1 MAEITSAKAMARTV
15 RVSPR
20 KTRLVL
26 DLIRGK
32 NVADAIAI
40 LKFTPYKASCI
51 IEGVLNSA
59 IANAVNNFGLE
70 KANLVVSEA
79 FANEGPTLKRFRPRA
94 KGSASPINKR
104 TAHITVVV
112 AEK

>member
-40 LKFTPYKASCI
+40 LKFTPNKAARI
-51 IEGVLNSA
+51 VEKTLNSA
-59 IANAVNNFGLE
+59 IANAENNFGLE
-70 KANLVVSEA
+70 KANLVVSQ
-79 FANEGPTLKRFRPRA
+79 TKDQQ
-94 KGSASPINKR
+94 
-104 TAHITVVV
+104 
-112 AEK
+112 